1 MMSATPSRDDAIRA
15 AGRDIAEAYHL
26 LDELPVE
33 EAARRAFTPTGPPL
47 HVLEARIR
55 ARRAR
60 RDAGRAEAVAS

>member
-1 MMSATPSRDDAIRA
+1 MMTATTSREDAIRA
-15 AGRDIAEAYHL
+15 AGRDLAEAYTL
-26 LDELPVE
+26 LEELPVE

-60 RDAGRAEAVAS
+60 RAAARPEVRAS

>member
-1 MMSATPSRDDAIRA
+1 MAASREDAIRA
-15 AGRDIAEAYHL
+15 AGRDLAEAYQL
-26 LDELPVE
+26 LEELPVE

-60 RDAGRAEAVAS
+60 RDVACAQERAS